1 MKVEIDLTDGEL
13 KALNIAANEWYH
25 HTKALAKDEIYGAL
39 ILSQSVLDARSLWL
53 KIEEITKI
61 KDEW

>member
-1 MKVEIDLTDGEL
+1 MKIELDLTEGEL
-13 KALNIAANEWYH
+13 KELSVAVNEWFH

-39 ILSQSVLDARSLWL
+39 ILSQTVLDARSLWL
-53 KIEEITKI
+53 KVEDITKI